1 MNRFRPEEPPLE
13 EMLDDPIVR
22 LVMRR
27 DGIGPDEVL
36 STLEGAYR
44 RLRSSGRAPDARDCV
59 LPAGI

>member
-1 MNRFRPEEPPLE
+1 MIRFRAEEPPLD

-22 LVMRR
+22 LLMLR
-27 DGIGPDEVL
+27 DGIGPEEVL

>member
-1 MNRFRPEEPPLE
+1 MSRYRPEEPPLE

-36 STLEGAYR
+36 STLEAAYR
-44 RLRSSGRAPDARDCV
+44 RLKRSARAADARNGI

>member
-1 MNRFRPEEPPLE
+1 MSRIRPEEPELE

-36 STLEGAYR
+36 HTLEAAYR
-44 RLRSSGRAPDARDCV
+44 RLRRSRAADARDRG

>member
-1 MNRFRPEEPPLE
+1 MNRYRAEEPPLE

-22 LVMRR
+22 LLMRR

-36 STLEGAYR
+36 STLDRAYR
-44 RLRSSGRAPDARDCV
+44 RLKRSGRAPDASDGV

>member
-1 MNRFRPEEPPLE
+1 
-13 EMLDDPIVR
+13 MLDDPIVR

-36 STLEGAYR
+36 NTLEAAYR
-44 RLRSSGRAPDARDCV
+44 RLRRSRAADARDRG

>member
-1 MNRFRPEEPPLE
+1 MSRIRPEEPELE

-36 STLEGAYR
+36 HTLEAAYR
-44 RLRSSGRAPDARDCV
+44 RLRRSRAADSRDGCLPSG
-59 LPAGI
+59 I